1 MVPSWCQQLCT
12 SCPGVCKHQYWAS
25 DSLPPLVLE
34 DTDLHHSNLIGSPPE
49 QWGRARE
56 HWNANSKETSLDLGS
71 VALKQRWVQVSRCSV
86 THQGTCSARSHWPMS
101 VGKANTQQNSW
112 EPISKQCFELK
123 HLCDSQAVIFG
134 GIWMNQSSKSWLEPR
149 AEVEDASFSLR
160 NAFDR
165 HIAATWLGWEKKLY
179 LSSEWKD
186 FTEILL

>member
-71 VALKQRWVQVSRCSV
+71 VALKQRWVQVFCHSSRYLLCQKSLAHV
-86 THQGTCSARSHWPMS
+86 CGQSEYTAEQLGTHL
-101 VGKANTQQNSW
+101 KAVLWAKTLVWLTGSYLWWNMN
-112 EPISKQCFELK
+112 EPELK
-123 HLCDSQAVIFG
+123 
-134 GIWMNQSSKSWLEPR
+134 
-149 AEVEDASFSLR
+149 
-160 NAFDR
+160 
-165 HIAATWLGWEKKLY
+165 
-179 LSSEWKD
+179 
-186 FTEILL
+186 ILAWTKGRGRRCLI